1 MAALVPSSNPDE
13 IMERLMD
20 THGTALFRLCY
31 VMLKDYALAE
41 DAVQESFVKAYKGLS
56 QFNNTS
62 PYSEKSWLNKIAV
75 NTCKD
80 ISRSAWFRFTD
91 RKVAVEDVLRQ
102 TGDITNDEPDLMND
116 ILALPNKYRQIVLLY
131 YYENLRYEDIAQAV
145 GISIS
150 TVHGRLKRAA
160 QKLRVSLERGGYD
173 A

>member
-1 MAALVPSSNPDE
+1 MAALIPSSNPDE
-13 IMERLMD
+13 TMERLMD
-20 THGTALFRLCY
+20 AHGTALFRLCY

-41 DAVQESFVKAYKGLS
+41 DAVQETFVKAYKGLP
-56 QFNNTS
+56 QFSNAN

-80 ISRSAWFRFTD
+80 VRRSAWLRFTD

-102 TGDITNDEPDLMND
+102 TAAVTNDTPDLMND
-116 ILALPNKYRQIVLLY
+116 ILALPIKYRQIVLLY

-150 TVHGRLKRAA
+150 TVHGRLKKAA
-160 QKLRVSLERGGYD
+160 QKLRVSLERGYE